1 MEFNEIVLEYV
12 KGKRAQG
19 DTRSISVIAA
29 EFEGILS
36 GLQLDAKLEI
46 LEQEVYPGGEEAYF
60 MPQEEKDLRIKIYG
74 KTMDSLMPPVTID
87 KLGDH

>member
-1 MEFNEIVLEYV
+1 METNDIVLKYV
-12 KGKRAQG
+12 TGMIAQG
-19 DTRSISVIAA
+19 DSRKVSLIAE

-36 GLQLDAKLEI
+36 GLQLNAKLEI

-74 KTMDSLMPPVTID
+74 ETMDSLMPP
-87 KLGDH
+87 GDNR